1 MYNRLM
7 ILVQNLDILTVGF
20 LTTEGRHTC
29 SATYSSHVVYR
40 VGFTLS

>member
-20 LTTEGRHTC
+20 LTTEGRLIC
-29 SATYSSHVVYR
+29 SGNYSSHVVYR